1 MSRPTFGTWLHH
13 VVGALAS
20 GSHSKERRP
29 RVRRSPQLES
39 LEGRALMATI
49 NASATISSVAVG
61 NNFDY
66 TVQLANSRTSNSGI
80 GTFWYSWV
88 PAGEDFLATSP
99 ISVTPPAGWTD
110 TITHLG
116 PSDGYAIQF
125 VASTSAFD
133 VQPGSSLNFS
143 FVSTDSPASINGNSV
158 DYPSTPVD
166 TAVVYP
172 GAPFSDAGHQFV
184 VTPATTPTPT
194 PSPAPGSAPPVTVV
208 SVQDVKNKKHLVTEI
223 VVDFSGPVNAAQ
235 ADSVATY
242 RLATANGK
250 GSFTAKNSPVLKLR
264 SAVFNPAND
273 TVTLT
278 PKKAFALTKAVEL
291 TIDGTA
297 PSGLQDSS
305 GQLIDGDDN
314 GQAGSNAV
322 ALIRRSGVTLNPV
335 APAAKDPWVY
345 GPPAVVPPASAPPVV
360 APGAPYSPVVFNPTT
375 PASHVVVNPIPP
387 AGGGGSSG
395 GGGGSSGGGGGGSS
409 GGGGGSSGGGGRSP
423 GY

>member
-1 MSRPTFGTWLHH
+1 
-13 VVGALAS
+13 
-20 GSHSKERRP
+20 
-29 RVRRSPQLES
+29 
-39 LEGRALMATI
+39 MATI
-49 NASATISSVAVG
+49 NASATISSVADG
-61 NNFDY
+61 PNFDY
-66 TVQLANSRTSNSGI
+66 TIQLANSGTSNSGI

-99 ISVTPPAGWTD
+99 ISVTAPAGWTD

-116 PSDGYAIQF
+116 PSDGYGIQF
-125 VASTSAFD
+125 VASNSAHD
-133 VQPGSSLNFS
+133 VQPGSSLTFS
-143 FVSTDSPASINGNSV
+143 FVSANSPASINGNSV
-158 DYPSTPVD
+158 DHPGTPVD

-184 VTPATTPTPT
+184 VTPASTQTPPPSSTPL
-194 PSPAPGSAPPVTVV
+194 V
-208 SVQDVKNKKHLVTEI
+208 SVTDVQIVRNKKKMVTEI
-223 VVDFSGPVNAAQ
+223 VVDFSGPVNAAE
-235 ADSVATY
+235 ADGIATY

-278 PKKAFALTKAVEL
+278 PKRAFALTKAVEL

-322 ALIRRSGVTLNPV
+322 ALIRRSGVTLNP
-335 APAAKDPWVY
+335 AARAAKDPFVY
-345 GPPAVVPPASAPPVV
+345 GPPAVVPPAPAPPVV
-360 APGAPYSPVVFNPTT
+360 APGAPVT
-375 PASHVVVNPIPP
+375 PGMSTPHPPRPPVVVNPIPP
-387 AGGGGSSG
+387 AGGGGSPG
-395 GGGGSSGGGGGGSS
+395 GGGGSPGGGGD
-409 GGGGGSSGGGGRSP
+409 SP